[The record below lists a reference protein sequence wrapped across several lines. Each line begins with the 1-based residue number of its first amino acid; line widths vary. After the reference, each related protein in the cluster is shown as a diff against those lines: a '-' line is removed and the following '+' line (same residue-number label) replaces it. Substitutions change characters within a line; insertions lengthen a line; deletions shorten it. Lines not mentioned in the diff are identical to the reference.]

1 MTKQILMLTSTWDSD
16 YSRDVISGILDRI
29 GNDDVE
35 LHICNAYDN
44 LMETDFFRKG
54 REIYSLPDPERYDG
68 LIIALSSLDSVK
80 YVSEITEK
88 FRNHN
93 KPVVSIDTRC
103 DDALFCGLDNY
114 RSMYQLVEHMI
125 TIHDCRIFNYLGGP
139 EDNFESNERFRAF
152 CDCLNEH
159 DIKVSK
165 RRVLHKRFWKTDG
178 ANAYN
183 EWKEMRVHMADA
195 VICANDY
202 MALGFVEEALKDGI
216 TIPDYMKVTGFDN
229 IEEVQMYS
237 PSITSVNRNRKA
249 LGFDATDALL
259 LAMEG
264 DMDVDTRFVEG
275 YVSFNESCGCEQTR
289 NIRNDYNKLI
299 ERGKKETEARLIH
312 SYIKQILFKCRTMD
326 EYAQAMEECKE
337 MVKIDDVAV
346 CLNHS
351 FFEGDPDMDVVG
363 FEEDMILFSDGNK
376 TEIKRSN
383 DLYPPEWRNKDRV
396 FLFGPLRSNNQTF
409 GYTVMPYKDDFF
421 TRLKHRSFVESLSL
435 SLESLNQK
443 LAIARLKKG

>member
-16 YSRDVISGILDRI
+16 YSRDVISGIIERI
-29 GNDDVE
+29 GDDDIE
-35 LHICNAYDN
+35 LHIYNAYDN

-54 REIYSLPDPERYDG
+54 REIYSLPVPDKYDG
-68 LIIALSSLDSVK
+68 LIISLSSLDSIR
-80 YVSEITEK
+80 YVSEITEM
-88 FRNHN
+88 FRKHN

-103 DDALFCGLDNY
+103 DNAIFCGLDNY

-125 TIHDCRIFNYLGGP
+125 TIHDCRIFNFLGGP

-152 CDCLNEH
+152 SDCLDEH
-159 DIKVSK
+159 GIKVSK

-178 ANAYN
+178 AEAYN
-183 EWKEMRVHMADA
+183 EWKEQGVHMADA

-229 IEEVQMYS
+229 IEEAQMYS

-249 LGFDATDALL
+249 LGYDATDALY
-259 LAMEG
+259 EV
-264 DMDVDTRFVEG
+264 MDGNTEFDTRFVEG
-275 YVSFNESCGCEQTR
+275 YISFNESCGCELTR
-289 NIRNDYNKLI
+289 DIHRDYNKLL
-299 ERGKKETEARLIH
+299 ERGRKETEARLMH
-312 SYIKQILFKCRTMD
+312 AYIKQILFKCRTMD
-326 EYAQAMEECKE
+326 DYAMSMEECKK
-337 MVKIDDVAV
+337 MVKIDDMAI

-351 FFEGDPDMDVVG
+351 FFEGDPDRDVVG
-363 FEEDMILFSDGNK
+363 FEDEMILYYDG
-376 TEIKRSN
+376 KRKDINRNSYV
-383 DLYPPEWRNKDRV
+383 YPPEWRDKDKV

-409 GYTVMPYKDDFF
+409 GYTVMPYRDDFF

-443 LAIARLKKG
+443 QAIERLKEK